1 MKHISLI
8 TFLILLVVSYGFYQL
23 QYEVELRQDRAAAL
37 ENQIAQ
43 DKADIK
49 VLEAEWALLSRPK
62 RLQQLS
68 DRFLELAPIDPS
80 QIRSVDELAMREEH
94 LEGAAFAP
102 QQEKPP
108 TGAGATPPAI
118 AVAEVPPAGAERL
131 PLVPVFNR
139 GVGQ

>member
-23 QYEVELRQDRAAAL
+23 QYEVELRQDRVAKL

-102 QQEKPP
+102 RQEKAP
-108 TGAGATPPAI
+108 TGEDETPPAL
-118 AVAEVPPAGAERL
+118 AVAEVPSVGAERL

-139 GVGQ
+139 GAGQ